1 MIICVTLSRF
11 ILLPRRSGDNEIRII
26 VISIFICFLIF
37 FFLNYL
43 KINSKI
49 QNKVNNNIKDSG
61 LNGIN
66 LIKKKFLSK

>member
-1 MIICVTLSRF
+1 MFSNI
-11 ILLPRRSGDNEIRII
+11 
-26 VISIFICFLIF
+26 
-37 FFLNYL
+37 FFLNQS

-66 LIKKKFLSK
+66 LIKKKVSIEIKKKELMQKSKYLKVLIIRIIHCLNFF